1 MPAATVG
8 TSTGLK
14 AALKRAHKTFWFILW
29 RLFAGPALYSIVLMT
44 LLVQL
49 GKLSDLP
56 PFPQSFS
63 EISVANTVYNV
74 GMTFFGIFN
83 SALTASILSMAFV
96 WVEKGHKLKIQ
107 YQAPASAVSRVQN

>member
-1 MPAATVG
+1 
-8 TSTGLK
+8 
-14 AALKRAHKTFWFILW
+14 
-29 RLFAGPALYSIVLMT
+29 MT

-49 GKLSDLP
+49 GKLADLP

-63 EISVANTVYNV
+63 EVSVTNTVYNV
-74 GMTFFGIFN
+74 GITFFGIFN

-107 YQAPASAVSRVQN
+107 NQAPASAESRVQN